1 MNSNSRSDKD
11 SPSAIV
17 ADAMR
22 FVYDSRLTTPSGG
35 NISLRDPDGRV
46 WVTPTLLDKGSLH
59 PQDIVCINPDGSFCG
74 SQNPTSEYPFHLAI
88 YKQRPGVR
96 AVVHNHSPALVACS
110 LTGYI
115 PDPGFLPLLTADI
128 GAVVN
133 APYAIPGSDELADL
147 VSKAFST
154 GASAILMAN
163 HGIISIGHS
172 MAQALNRMSRL
183 EILAN
188 TLTSAATFDCLETLR
203 RPKEL
208 VAGHWLLATGLGLPG
223 QIPLTIDKQ
232 PETRNQQPVTSD
244 APQAQTSNQQPA
256 ASNYFLRSILRG
268 LNPYGLGSWS
278 QRTSG
283 NNFDFICS
291 ADVISPLLHEPP
303 AEWEYRLHEAIY
315 RHQPWINTIA
325 IAYPPSLIA
334 WSLLSQDFSPRTIP
348 ESYIL
353 LRDAIT
359 ISLETFLNDE
369 ASLTGAISP
378 SSPVALIQN
387 GFFLCTGDNPFQ
399 VLDRLE
405 VAENT
410 AASLLLAKPLGP
422 VNSMDDGI
430 IQELK
435 RKYLE

>member
-1 MNSNSRSDKD
+1 
-11 SPSAIV
+11 
-17 ADAMR
+17 
-22 FVYDSRLTTPSGG
+22 
-35 NISLRDPDGRV
+35 
-46 WVTPTLLDKGSLH
+46 
-59 PQDIVCINPDGSFCG
+59 
-74 SQNPTSEYPFHLAI
+74 
-88 YKQRPGVR
+88 VR

-147 VSKAFST
+147 VSRAFST

-163 HGIISIGHS
+163 HGIISIGRT
-172 MAQALNRMSRL
+172 MAEALNRMCRL
-183 EILAN
+183 ELLAQVIA
-188 TLTSAATFDCLETLR
+188 SAAAFDGFETLR
-203 RPKEL
+203 RPKQL
-208 VAGHWLLATGLGLPG
+208 VTGHWLLAAGLVAPNQKL
-223 QIPLTIDKQ
+223 
-232 PETRNQQPVTSD
+232 ETRNQKPE
-244 APQAQTSNQQPA
+244 NQQPA
-256 ASNYFLRSILRG
+256 TSNYFLRSILRG

-283 NNFDFICS
+283 NHFDFICS

-303 AEWEYRLHEAIY
+303 AAWEYRLHEAIY
-315 RHQPWINTIA
+315 RHQPGINTIA

-334 WSLLSQDFSPRTIP
+334 WSLLSRDFSPRTIP

-353 LRDAIT
+353 LRVAIT
-359 ISLETFLNDE
+359 ISLETFLKDE

-378 SSPVALIQN
+378 SSPVALVQN

-410 AASLLLAKPLGP
+410 AASLLLAKSLGP
-422 VNSMDDGI
+422 VNPMDDRV

-435 RKYLE
+435 KKYLE